1 MKSNRWRE
9 RNSHHWTSNDDFAED
24 EVHDV
29 AELVVEVDVQ
39 DERDRVFVRAQV
51 ESAVRLDQVH
61 RHEHDLSTEPE
72 GLLPEKIFAG

>member
-1 MKSNRWRE
+1 M
-9 RNSHHWTSNDDFAED
+9 
-24 EVHDV
+24 
-29 AELVVEVDVQ
+29 
-39 DERDRVFVRAQV
+39 FVRAQV